1 MTKHEEE
8 RLELTEVQ
16 LKSIQKQIRH
26 WNNHAQVV
34 DIMRNRYLNDCEDQA
49 A

>member
-1 MTKHEEE
+1 MAKFDEPL
-8 RLELTEVQ
+8 LELTEFQ
-16 LKSIQKQIRH
+16 LKSIQKQIKH

-34 DIMRNRYLNDCEDQA
+34 DIMRRRYLNHSEDQA

>member
-1 MTKHEEE
+1 MTKLEEA

-34 DIMRNRYLNDCEDQA
+34 DIMRNRYLNDYEGQVA
-49 A
+49 

>member
-1 MTKHEEE
+1 MTKLEEA
-8 RLELTEVQ
+8 RLELTEFE
-16 LKSIQKQIRH
+16 LKSIEKQIRH

-34 DIMRNRYLNDCEDQA
+34 EIMRSRYLNDCEDQA